1 MSKPLTVI
9 ALGGGITLAAMAFVG
24 MFFWMESPSDEDLV
38 DDGKTAGDHAAAD
51 GGHGATEMTYEHT
64 EVDASAFEDREG
76 GLKIADIKV
85 GTGEAPAQGDLV
97 EVHYTGWLQS
107 NGQTFDSSKGR
118 DPLRF
123 PFGAPGIIEG
133 WQKGLTDM
141 KVGGKR
147 QLVIPPE
154 LAYGDRGSPP
164 KIPPGATL
172 VFDVE
177 LVGLRKAP
185 SRPEV
190 DFGADERVVDLGKGL
205 KAVDLETG
213 SGNEVGERTFV
224 KADLSVWSDTGE
236 LFYSSVTRPQTP
248 EMFVGGVG
256 AERPPLEGL
265 DQGMRGMKAGGVRFL
280 EIPSELGF
288 GERGQGD
295 VIKPNTTVYA
305 LVKVQDVGE
314 PRIIPTEMVSFDRA
328 AMTTTE
334 SGLMYVDVV
343 EGTGPQPNAGDV
355 VFAEYTGWLENGT
368 MFDSSKKR
376 MSAFSF
382 PLGKGRVIKA
392 WDEALAS
399 MKVGGKRIIVA
410 PPDIAY
416 GDRDKGNIPPGSTLV
431 FEIELADVKP
441 GGRH

>member
-1 MSKPLTVI
+1 M
-9 ALGGGITLAAMAFVG
+9 
-24 MFFWMESPSDEDLV
+24 
-38 DDGKTAGDHAAAD
+38 
-51 GGHGATEMTYEHT
+51 
-64 EVDASAFEDREG
+64 
-76 GLKIADIKV
+76 
-85 GTGEAPAQGDLV
+85 
-97 EVHYTGWLQS
+97 
-107 NGQTFDSSKGR
+107 
-118 DPLRF
+118 
-123 PFGAPGIIEG
+123 
-133 WQKGLTDM
+133 
-141 KVGGKR
+141 
-147 QLVIPPE
+147 
-154 LAYGDRGSPP
+154 
-164 KIPPGATL
+164 
-172 VFDVE
+172 
-177 LVGLRKAP
+177 
-185 SRPEV
+185 
-190 DFGADERVVDLGKGL
+190 
-205 KAVDLETG
+205 
-213 SGNEVGERTFV
+213 
-224 KADLSVWSDTGE
+224 
-236 LFYSSVTRPQTP
+236 
-248 EMFVGGVG
+248 
-256 AERPPLEGL
+256 
-265 DQGMRGMKAGGVRFL
+265 RFL